1 MMIVSNLIA
10 ATLAS
15 TAPQAAVPA
24 PAVDHSKMDHSK
36 MDHSNG
42 SRQVT
47 CGFVDEDGLLQ
58 GRLFLL
64 REDERQARKLSL
76 HCGHATAPLSER
88 A

>member
-36 MDHSNG
+36 MDHGKSG
-42 SRQVT
+42 AASPMKMD
-47 CGFVDEDGLLQ
+47 CCKDGCSCCAKSK
-58 GRLFLL
+58 
-64 REDERQARKLSL
+64 DKPAS
-76 HCGHATAPLSER
+76 
-88 A
+88 